1 MTLVATRE
9 LVDRAAAQHLAV
21 GAFNIIT
28 LEHAEAVVEGAE
40 QVGTPVILQISENAV
55 RFHHGRLPRSPPP
68 RRRSPRPP
76 RCR

>member
-9 LVDRAAAQHLAV
+9 LVDRAAAHHRAV

-40 QVGTPVILQISENAV
+40 RVASTFLS
-55 RFHHGRLPRSPPP
+55 
-68 RRRSPRPP
+68 
-76 RCR
+76 